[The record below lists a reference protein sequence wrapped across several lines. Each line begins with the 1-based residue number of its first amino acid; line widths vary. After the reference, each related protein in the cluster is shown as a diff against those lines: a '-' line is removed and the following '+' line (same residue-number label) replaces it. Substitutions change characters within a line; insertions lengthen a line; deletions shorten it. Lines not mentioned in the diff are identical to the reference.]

1 MKWWPII
8 LLLTAFVFFLP
19 NYTEF
24 EEPDLLLLDDGC
36 LIYSLHYKLA
46 VQAKDLLSDNL
57 WSKVLAIHFYG
68 KVGHAVN
75 VFHYKNYT
83 YVYDPNVGSY
93 PLYER
98 LVYDPL
104 ELAEIIYPKIPIKRA
119 YFLEPTFL
127 LQYQT
132 QPLQYDTNAF
142 RIY

>member
-1 MKWWPII
+1 MKWWPIFF
-8 LLLTAFVFFLP
+8 LVACFVFFLP

-36 LIYSLHYKLA
+36 LIYSLHHKLA
-46 VQAKDLLSDNL
+46 MQANDLLKDKL

-75 VFHYKNYT
+75 VFHYENFT
-83 YVYDPNVGSY
+83 YVYDPNVGTY

-98 LVYDPL
+98 LIYDPL
-104 ELAEIIYPKIPIKRA
+104 ELAEIIYPKIEIKKA

-132 QPLQYDTNAF
+132 QTLQYDSDAF

>member
-1 MKWWPII
+1 MLKWWPT
-8 LLLTAFVFFLP
+8 LLLLAAFVFFLP

-24 EEPDLLLLDDGC
+24 EEPEFLMLDDGC
-36 LIYSLHYKLA
+36 MIYSLHHKLA
-46 VQAKDLLSDNL
+46 MQAKNTLDDKL

-75 VFHYKNYT
+75 VFHYENFT

-104 ELAEIIYPKIPIKRA
+104 ELAEIIYPKIPIRRA

-132 QPLQYDTNAF
+132 DAF